1 MGRPNMPAEDRA
13 RLFSDRGPRY
23 LANAFEV
30 YLRIFSIRH
39 IQCLSHHAQTNGK
52 LDCFH
57 QLLRPPATAPIEWI
71 SERLQPGLGCCD
83 VCTSRI

>member
-1 MGRPNMPAEDRA
+1 M
-13 RLFSDRGPRY
+13 FSDRGPRY

-39 IQCLSHHAQTNGK
+39 IQCLSHHPQTDGK

-71 SERLQPGLGCCD
+71 SEGLQPGLGWCD

>member
-1 MGRPNMPAEDRA
+1 MPAEDRA
-13 RLFSDRGPRY
+13 RMFSDRGSRY

-39 IQCLSHHAQTNGK
+39 IQCLSHHPQTDGK

-57 QLLRPPATAPIEWI
+57 QMVRPPATAPIEWI
-71 SERLQPGLGCCD
+71 TEGLQPGLGCCD
-83 VCTSRI
+83 VSTSRI